1 MLKAQN
7 SPPILLSK
15 SKKFNSIRSYGKNRF
30 RFGYGLVNKTVYHIR
45 KIAVFSE
52 LILFFSIKTY
62 LRDLKFQQIGFTE
75 KNY

>member
-1 MLKAQN
+1 M
-7 SPPILLSK
+7 
-15 SKKFNSIRSYGKNRF
+15 
-30 RFGYGLVNKTVYHIR
+30 GYGLVNKTVYHIR